1 MRYIVIIKESAQK
14 QIAKLPQGYHNKV
27 KRVILGLEDE
37 PRPHGYK
44 KLTGS
49 VNIYR
54 IRVGIYRIVYEI
66 VSDQLLVYIFDVD
79 HRKDVYR

>member
-14 QIAKLPQGYHNKV
+14 QIAKLPREYQDKV
-27 KRVILGLEDE
+27 KRVILGLQDA
-37 PRPHGYK
+37 PRPYGYK
-44 KLTGS
+44 KLTGT

-54 IRVGIYRIVYEI
+54 IRVGVYRIVYEI
-66 VSDQLLVYIFDVD
+66 VSGQLLVYIFDVD